1 MDTQRTQ
8 GYPVLIVG
16 AGRGGSALLE
26 MFIADNLVKVVA
38 IADTDAEAPGI
49 KLAKQHGIPTF
60 TNAVKALQA
69 CKEFRDCIVY
79 NLSHDD
85 SIAEEAY
92 KVLEINA
99 LPAVSRSNCFGR
111 WSPT

>member
-1 MDTQRTQ
+1 MAVQRIQ

-16 AGRGGSALLE
+16 AGRGGTALLE
-26 MFIADNLVKVVA
+26 MFVADSLVKVVA

-60 TNAVKALQA
+60 TDAVEALQA
-69 CKEFRDCIVY
+69 CKKYRDCIVY

-85 SIAEEAY
+85 SIAESA
-92 KVLEINA
+92 
-99 LPAVSRSNCFGR
+99 
-111 WSPT
+111 